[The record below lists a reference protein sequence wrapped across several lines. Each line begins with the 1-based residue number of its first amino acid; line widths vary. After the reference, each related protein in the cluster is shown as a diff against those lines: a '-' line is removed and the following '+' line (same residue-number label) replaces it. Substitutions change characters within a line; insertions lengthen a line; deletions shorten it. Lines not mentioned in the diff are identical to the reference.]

1 MDLLIGNG
9 YTNGW
14 LYDRVNQLNRLFNE
28 GNRAATEAHL
38 VPRSDVVEHGEGYH
52 FYFEMPGIK
61 ADSVQVQVED
71 DSLVIEAE
79 RKRPEWPKDS
89 AIHVSERSYGTMR
102 RTFTMPE
109 DASAEGIKATYR
121 DGVLEV
127 TVAKKPE
134 AKPTKI
140 KVDVEN

>member
-1 MDLLIGNG
+1 MDLLIENG

-28 GNRAATEAHL
+28 GNRTATEAPL

-61 ADSVQVQVED
+61 ADSVQVQVEAD
-71 DSLVIEAE
+71 NLVIEAE

-102 RTFTMPE
+102 RAFTMPE

-127 TVAKKPE
+127 TVAKKPQ

-140 KVDVEN
+140 KVEVEN

>member
-14 LYDRVNQLNRLFNE
+14 LYDRMNELNRLFDE
-28 GNRAATEAHL
+28 GSRTAAEAHL
-38 VPRSDVVEHGEGYH
+38 VPRSDVVEHGESYH
-52 FYFEMPGIK
+52 FYFEIPGIK

-71 DSLVIEAE
+71 GHLVIEAE
-79 RKRPEWPKDS
+79 RKRPEWPKDA
-89 AIHVSERSYGTMR
+89 AIHVAERSYGTIR
-102 RTFTMPE
+102 RAFTMPE
-109 DASAEGIKATYR
+109 DASADGIKATYR

-134 AKPTKI
+134 SKPTRI
-140 KVDVEN
+140 KVEVEN

>member
-28 GNRAATEAHL
+28 GNRVATEAHL

>member
-102 RTFTMPE
+102 RMFTMPE